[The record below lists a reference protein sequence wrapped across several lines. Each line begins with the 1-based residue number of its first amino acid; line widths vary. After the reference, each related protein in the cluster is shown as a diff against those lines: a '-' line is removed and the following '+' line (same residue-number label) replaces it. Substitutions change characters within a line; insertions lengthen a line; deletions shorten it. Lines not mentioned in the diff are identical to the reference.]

1 MARVILIAWDGADW
15 RILDPLLE
23 QGALPNLRALIDR
36 GQRDILRSTVPTHS
50 WAAWPSFLTGVD
62 PVDHGVYD
70 ILEPVPGTHK
80 AFPVT
85 YKSIHART
93 FLDDLTAANK
103 NMLLLDVPLTFPA
116 PAITGNLIAGGVLP
130 KNRTVSQP
138 ADLMDT
144 LAKAG
149 HEWPINGMSWTT
161 YRNKPDA
168 YLDEAFEV
176 TGKRIKAAEWL
187 MDNTDWD
194 LMASV
199 WVSVDR
205 TQHALSN
212 YIAPDHPDYAKN
224 KDTRVGKKVADIFRQ
239 LDDAIGAMVSRT
251 RDDDIIMFIS
261 DHGFQSC
268 TRTVNMDHMLKD
280 FGYLEFSASN
290 AIFGPMQWGPVR
302 TAARKVYDVLG
313 LHGKVSLPQSVNWQK
328 TKAFTS
334 IRSTG
339 EGVSINLA
347 GREIDGV
354 VDPGDYDKVRDAI
367 MDRLSS
373 FVDPKTGAKPVK
385 EIHKRE
391 DIFKGA
397 YADKA
402 PDILMVPAE
411 GYSLTHAKSSIED
424 ADWVS
429 GDHRIEGTI
438 VAVGPN
444 VRKFDD
450 PPALIDMAPTIVAA
464 LDAPAAVKP
473 SGRVLTEVL
482 GTGARM
488 TEREVAPAIPGLSI
502 PGMGG
507 DSAVNETEADE
518 MEEHLRGLGYIE

>member
-1 MARVILIAWDGADW
+1 
-15 RILDPLLE
+15 
-23 QGALPNLRALIDR
+23 
-36 GQRDILRSTVPTHS
+36 
-50 WAAWPSFLTGVD
+50 
-62 PVDHGVYD
+62 
-70 ILEPVPGTHK
+70 
-80 AFPVT
+80 
-85 YKSIHART
+85 
-93 FLDDLTAANK
+93 
-103 NMLLLDVPLTFPA
+103 
-116 PAITGNLIAGGVLP
+116 
-130 KNRTVSQP
+130 
-138 ADLMDT
+138 
-144 LAKAG
+144 
-149 HEWPINGMSWTT
+149 
-161 YRNKPDA
+161 
-168 YLDEAFEV
+168 
-176 TGKRIKAAEWL
+176 
-187 MDNTDWD
+187 
-194 LMASV
+194 
-199 WVSVDR
+199 
-205 TQHALSN
+205 
-212 YIAPDHPDYAKN
+212 
-224 KDTRVGKKVADIFRQ
+224 
-239 LDDAIGAMVSRT
+239 MVSRA
-251 RDDDIIMFIS
+251 RDDDIILFIS

-290 AIFGPMQWGPVR
+290 VVFGPMQWGPVR
-302 TAARKVYDVLG
+302 NVARKVYDILG

-367 MDRLSS
+367 MDRLVN

-391 DIFKGA
+391 DIFKGT

-444 VRKFDD
+444 VTPFDD

-464 LDAPAAVKP
+464 LDAPTAVKP
-473 SGRVLTEVL
+473 TGRVLTEVL